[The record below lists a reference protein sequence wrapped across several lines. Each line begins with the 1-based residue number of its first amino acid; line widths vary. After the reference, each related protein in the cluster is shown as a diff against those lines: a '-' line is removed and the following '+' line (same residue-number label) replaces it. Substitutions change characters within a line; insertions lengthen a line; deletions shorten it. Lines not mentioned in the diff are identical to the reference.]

1 MHRNDPRPLAG
12 NRRKTLIAKSE
23 PMGVGNG
30 QSLGEGKFTAVVS
43 TFNVVDSQGDVML
56 PGAFDDSISK
66 FRAGKTIPILFSHN
80 WDDPNANVGV
90 ITDMRQTDTCL
101 EIDGQLDLS
110 SPTGLQCFKLLKDG
124 RVHEFSV
131 GGEAWYADAQIS
143 PDGGAVWPITKFD
156 LFEVS
161 LCLKGAN
168 PETRLVS
175 TKSEEPPDTTD
186 RQDTTTASDEGSEPN
201 GPEPF
206 SMQLDRDR
214 LREVVLEIIH
224 EERDATE
231 GQADEPAPEQDEEE
245 PADTISL
252 PDLTAWAAEMETQ
265 LITEEGENNMS
276 MKQERQDIL
285 ARVKAIAD
293 KVQAE
298 GREFTADENDEI
310 ISLRKKSDDLT
321 ARIDKEHEATEA
333 LKAMLAA
340 STPSDDV
347 SGKPAVTAKTIGEA
361 FIQTDAYRAFKA
373 ATTPD
378 RTPVRIAKSQIRVK
392 NDPNPLSTA
401 LPGAVNPTV
410 LPGYTDVTYPQ
421 PNVFLD
427 LITRGTTDS
436 PYIKYRQLI
445 SVTSAAASV
454 KENGVKP
461 LSQLG
466 TQMAEAK
473 EWTCADGFKVTNQEL
488 HDDGIISTLINQTL
502 MRNLNAY
509 LEKTILNGDASTD
522 VAQRGI
528 LNTTGTQQ
536 VAFDTDIFTTARH
549 AKRVLSA
556 IGTNI
561 QAIVLNPEDNEAID
575 LMQDKQ
581 GRYFG
586 QGPFAMGPSTLWGVP
601 RIESQALPKG
611 TAVMGDFSTVQLLN
625 YVPLTIEAFN
635 QNEDDARHNLTYV
648 RAEERNMLFIREPKR
663 LAVVKLSATVNS
675 GTDHK

>member
-1 MHRNDPRPLAG
+1 MHRNDMRPLSES
-12 NRRKTLIAKSE
+12 RRKTLLAKSE

-43 TFNVVDSQGDVML
+43 TFNVVDTQGDMML
-56 PGAFDDSISK
+56 PHAFDDSIAN

-80 WDDPNANVGV
+80 WTDPNANVGV

-110 SPTGLQCFKLLKDG
+110 SPNGLQCFKLLKDG

-131 GGEAWYADAQIS
+131 GGEAWYDDVQTAPSGDL
-143 PDGGAVWPITKFD
+143 VWRITKFD
-156 LFEVS
+156 LIEVS

-175 TKSEEPPDTTD
+175 TKSEDPPTETGQQATD
-186 RQDTTTASDEGSEPN
+186 PNGGSEPN
-201 GPEPF
+201 GPGPF
-206 SMQLDRDR
+206 STQLDRDELR
-214 LREVVLEIIH
+214 NMIREVMR
-224 EERDATE
+224 EERSQDTADE
-231 GQADEPAPEQDEEE
+231 QADVEN
-245 PADTISL
+245 L

-265 LITEEGENNMS
+265 LITEGDSNMS
-276 MKQERQDIL
+276 MKQELQDTI
-285 ARVKAIAD
+285 ARVKAIAN
-293 KVQAE
+293 KAQSE

-310 ISLRKKSDDLT
+310 ISLRKKADDLKE
-321 ARIDKEHEATEA
+321 RIDKEHEASEA
-333 LKAMLAA
+333 LKSMLAA
-340 STPSDDV
+340 SKPSDDV
-347 SGKPAVTAKTIGEA
+347 SGKPAATAKTIGEA
-361 FIQTDAYRAFKA
+361 FIQTAAYRAFKS

-421 PNVFLD
+421 TNAFLG

-454 KENGVKP
+454 KEGAAKP
-461 LSQLG
+461 LSQLS

-509 LEKTILNGDASTD
+509 LEKTILNGDSATD
-522 VAQRGI
+522 VAQKGI

-561 QAIVLNPEDNEAID
+561 PAIVLHPQDNDAID

-581 GRYFG
+581 CRYLG

-663 LAVVKLSATVNS
+663 LAVVKLSAAASDTGS
-675 GTDHK
+675 ESQ

>member
-1 MHRNDPRPLAG
+1 MHKEGEQPPEKQRM
-12 NRRKTLIAKSE
+12 TLRTKSE
-23 PMGVGNG
+23 VMGLGG
-30 QSLGEGKFTAVVS
+30 DKSLGEGKFTAVVS
-43 TFNVVDSQGDVML
+43 TFDVVDSQGDVMK
-56 PGAFDDSISK
+56 PGAFDDSIAK
-66 FRAGKTIPILFSHN
+66 FQAGMVIPILFAHK
-80 WDDPNANVGV
+80 WDDPQANIGV
-90 ITDMRQTDTCL
+90 ITGMRQTATCL

-110 SPTGLQCFKLLKDG
+110 SPNGLQCFKLLKDG
-124 RVHEFSV
+124 RIHEFSV
-131 GGEAWYADAQIS
+131 GGDAHYGPSIDQAHG
-143 PDGGAVWPITKFD
+143 DCAWPIEKFD
-156 LFEVS
+156 LCEVS
-161 LCLKGAN
+161 LCLRGAN

-175 TKSEEPPDTTD
+175 TKSDDPPNDTGQ
-186 RQDTTTASDEGSEPN
+186 QDMKPDSTEGSEPD
-201 GPEPF
+201 GSGPF
-206 SMQLDRDR
+206 SMQFDRDELR
-214 LREVVLEIIH
+214 NLIREVMH
-224 EERDATE
+224 EEQS
-231 GQADEPAPEQDEEE
+231 QAEPAEPDEPADSTEI
-245 PADTISL
+245 ASL

-265 LITEEGENNMS
+265 LISEGDSDMS
-276 MKQERQDIL
+276 MKQELQDAIT
-285 ARVKAIAD
+285 RVKAIAATA
-293 KVQAE
+293 QGE
-298 GREFTADENDEI
+298 GRAFTTEENDEI
-310 ISLRKKSDDLT
+310 IALRAKVDDLK
-321 ARIDKEHEATEA
+321 ARIAKEHEASEA
-333 LKAMLAA
+333 LKSMLAK
-340 STPSDDV
+340 SEPSDDV
-347 SGKPAVTAKTIGEA
+347 SGKKTVVAKSIGEA
-361 FIQTDAYRAFKA
+361 FVNTDAYRAFKS

-392 NDPNPLSTA
+392 SDPNPISTA

-410 LPGYTDVTYPQ
+410 LPGYTDVTYPA
-421 PNVFLD
+421 PNVFLG
-427 LITRGTTDS
+427 LITRGSTNS
-436 PYIKYRQLI
+436 GYVRYRQLI
-445 SVTSAAASV
+445 SVTNKAAAV
-454 KENGVKP
+454 KEGAVKP
-461 LSQLG
+461 LSELG

-502 MRNLNAY
+502 MRNLNEY
-509 LEKTILNGDASTD
+509 LEKTILNGDSNTD
-522 VAQRGI
+522 VAQKGI

-586 QGPFAMGPSTLWGVP
+586 QGPFSMGPNMLWGIP

-663 LAVVKLSATVNS
+663 LAVVKLAAASVS
-675 GTDHK
+675 ESH

>member
-1 MHRNDPRPLAG
+1 MHRNDMRPLSES
-12 NRRKTLIAKSE
+12 RRKTLLAKSE

-43 TFNVVDSQGDVML
+43 TFNVVDTQGDMML
-56 PGAFDDSISK
+56 PHAFDDSIAN

-80 WDDPNANVGV
+80 WTDPNANVGV

-110 SPTGLQCFKLLKDG
+110 SPNGLQCFKLLKDG

-131 GGEAWYADAQIS
+131 GGEAWYDDVQTAPSGDL
-143 PDGGAVWPITKFD
+143 VWRITKFD
-156 LFEVS
+156 LIEVS

-175 TKSEEPPDTTD
+175 TKSEDPPTETGQQATD
-186 RQDTTTASDEGSEPN
+186 PNGGSEPN
-201 GPEPF
+201 GPGPF
-206 SMQLDRDR
+206 STQLDRDELR
-214 LREVVLEIIH
+214 NMIREVMR
-224 EERDATE
+224 EERSQDTADE
-231 GQADEPAPEQDEEE
+231 QADVEN
-245 PADTISL
+245 L

-265 LITEEGENNMS
+265 LITEGDSNMS
-276 MKQERQDIL
+276 MKQELQDTI
-285 ARVKAIAD
+285 ARVKAIAN
-293 KVQAE
+293 KAQSE
-298 GREFTADENDEI
+298 GREFTADENEEI
-310 ISLRKKSDDLT
+310 ISLRKKADDLK
-321 ARIDKEHEATEA
+321 ARIDKEHEASEA
-333 LKAMLAA
+333 LKSMLAA
-340 STPSDDV
+340 SEPSDDV
-347 SGKPAVTAKTIGEA
+347 SGKPVVAKSIGEA
-361 FIQTDAYRAFKA
+361 FIHTDAYKAFKN

-378 RTPVRIAKSQIRVK
+378 RTPVRIAKSLIRVK
-392 NDPNPLSTA
+392 QDPNPLSTA

-427 LITRGTTDS
+427 LITRGSTDS

-454 KENGVKP
+454 NENAEKP

-509 LEKTILNGDASTD
+509 LEKTILNGDSSTD
-522 VAQRGI
+522 VAQKGI

-561 QAIVLNPEDNEAID
+561 QAIVLNPEDNETID
-575 LMQDKQ
+575 LTKDKQ
-581 GRYFG
+581 DRFYG
-586 QGPFAMGPSTLWGVP
+586 QGPFAMGPSTLWGIP

-663 LAVVKLSATVNS
+663 LAVVKLAADSTS
-675 GTDHK
+675 SQDHK

>member
-1 MHRNDPRPLAG
+1 MHKEGEQPPEKQRM
-12 NRRKTLIAKSE
+12 TLRTKSE
-23 PMGVGNG
+23 VMGLGG
-30 QSLGEGKFTAVVS
+30 DKSLGEGKFTAVVS
-43 TFNVVDSQGDVML
+43 TFDVVDSQGDVMK
-56 PGAFDDSISK
+56 PGAFDDSIAK
-66 FRAGKTIPILFSHN
+66 FQAGMVIPILFAHK
-80 WDDPNANVGV
+80 WDDPQANIGV
-90 ITDMRQTDTCL
+90 ITGMRQTATCL

-110 SPTGLQCFKLLKDG
+110 SPNGLQCFKLLKDG
-124 RVHEFSV
+124 RIHEFSV
-131 GGEAWYADAQIS
+131 GGDAHYGPSIDQAHG
-143 PDGGAVWPITKFD
+143 DCAWPIEKFD
-156 LFEVS
+156 LCEVS
-161 LCLKGAN
+161 LCLRGAN

-175 TKSEEPPDTTD
+175 TKSDDPPNDTGQ
-186 RQDTTTASDEGSEPN
+186 QDMKPDSTEGSEPD
-201 GPEPF
+201 GSGPF
-206 SMQLDRDR
+206 SMQFDRDELR
-214 LREVVLEIIH
+214 NLIREVMH
-224 EERDATE
+224 EEQS
-231 GQADEPAPEQDEEE
+231 QAEPAEPDEPADSTEI
-245 PADTISL
+245 ASL

-265 LITEEGENNMS
+265 LISEGDSDMS
-276 MKQERQDIL
+276 MKQELQDAIT
-285 ARVKAIAD
+285 RVKAIAATA
-293 KVQAE
+293 QGE
-298 GREFTADENDEI
+298 GRAFTTEENDEI
-310 ISLRKKSDDLT
+310 IALRAKVDDLK
-321 ARIDKEHEATEA
+321 ARIAKEHEASEA
-333 LKAMLAA
+333 LKSMLAK
-340 STPSDDV
+340 SEPSDDV
-347 SGKPAVTAKTIGEA
+347 SGKKTVVAKSIGEA
-361 FIQTDAYRAFKA
+361 FVNTDAYRAFKS

-392 NDPNPLSTA
+392 SDPNPISTA

-410 LPGYTDVTYPQ
+410 LPGYTDVTYPA
-421 PNVFLD
+421 PNVFLG
-427 LITRGTTDS
+427 LITRGSTNS
-436 PYIKYRQLI
+436 GYVRYRQLI
-445 SVTSAAASV
+445 SVTNKAAAV
-454 KENGVKP
+454 KEGAVKP
-461 LSQLG
+461 LSNLG

-502 MRNLNAY
+502 MRNLNEY
-509 LEKTILNGDASTD
+509 LEKTILNGDSNTD
-522 VAQRGI
+522 VAQKGI

-586 QGPFAMGPSTLWGVP
+586 QGPFSMGPNMLWGIP

-663 LAVVKLSATVNS
+663 LAVVKLAAASVS
-675 GTDHK
+675 EPH

>member
-1 MHRNDPRPLAG
+1 MHKEGEKPPEKQRLTIR
-12 NRRKTLIAKSE
+12 TKSE
-23 PMGVGNG
+23 AMGLGNG
-30 QSLGEGKFTAVVS
+30 ETLGEGKFTAVVS
-43 TFNVVDSQGDVML
+43 TFNVVDSQGDMML
-56 PGAFDDSISK
+56 PHAFDDSINE
-66 FRAGKTIPILFSHN
+66 FRSGKTIPVLFSHN
-80 WDDPNANVGV
+80 WTDPNANVGV
-90 ITDMRQTDTCL
+90 ITDMRQTETCL

-110 SPTGLQCFKLLKDG
+110 SPNGLQCFKLLKDG

-131 GGEAWYADAQIS
+131 GGEAWYDDMQVS
-143 PDGGAVWPITKFD
+143 PDGDYVWPITKFD
-156 LFEVS
+156 LIEVS

-175 TKSEEPPDTTD
+175 TKSEDPPAETGQQAAEPNG
-186 RQDTTTASDEGSEPN
+186 GSEPN
-201 GPEPF
+201 GPGPF
-206 SMQLDRDR
+206 STQLDRDELR
-214 LREVVLEIIH
+214 NMIREVMR
-224 EERDATE
+224 EERSQDTADE
-231 GQADEPAPEQDEEE
+231 QADVEN
-245 PADTISL
+245 L

-265 LITEEGENNMS
+265 LITEGDSNMS
-276 MKQERQDIL
+276 MKQELRDTI
-285 ARVKAIAD
+285 ARVKEIAN
-293 KVQAE
+293 KAQSE

-310 ISLRKKSDDLT
+310 ISLRKKADDLKE
-321 ARIDKEHEATEA
+321 RIDKEHEASEA
-333 LKAMLAA
+333 LKSMLAA
-340 STPSDDV
+340 SEPSDDV

-361 FIQTDAYRAFKA
+361 FIQTAAYRAFKS

-378 RTPVRIAKSQIRVK
+378 RTPVRIDKSQIRVK
-392 NDPNPLSTA
+392 NDPNPLSTV

-421 PNVFLD
+421 TNVFLD

-454 KENGVKP
+454 KEGAEKP

-509 LEKTILNGDASTD
+509 LEKTILNGDSTTD
-522 VAQRGI
+522 VAQKGI

-575 LMQDKQ
+575 LTQDKQ

-611 TAVMGDFSTVQLLN
+611 TAVMGEFSTVQLLN

-663 LAVVKLSATVNS
+663 LAVVKLSAAAS
-675 GTDHK
+675 GTGSDSIRSEVTDDRVNA

>member
-1 MHRNDPRPLAG
+1 MHRNDMRPLSES
-12 NRRKTLIAKSE
+12 RRKTLLAKSE

-43 TFNVVDSQGDVML
+43 TFNVVDTQGDMML
-56 PGAFDDSISK
+56 PHAFDDSIAN

-80 WDDPNANVGV
+80 WTDPNANVGV

-110 SPTGLQCFKLLKDG
+110 SPNGLQCFKLLKDG

-131 GGEAWYADAQIS
+131 GGEAWYDDVQTAPSGDL
-143 PDGGAVWPITKFD
+143 VWRITKFD
-156 LFEVS
+156 LIEVS

-175 TKSEEPPDTTD
+175 TKSEDPPTETGQQATD
-186 RQDTTTASDEGSEPN
+186 PNGGSEPN
-201 GPEPF
+201 GPGPF
-206 SMQLDRDR
+206 STQLDRDELR
-214 LREVVLEIIH
+214 NMIREVMR
-224 EERDATE
+224 EERSQDTADE
-231 GQADEPAPEQDEEE
+231 QADVEN
-245 PADTISL
+245 L

-265 LITEEGENNMS
+265 LITEGDSNMS
-276 MKQERQDIL
+276 MKQELQDTI
-285 ARVKAIAD
+285 ARVKAIAN
-293 KVQAE
+293 KAQSE
-298 GREFTADENDEI
+298 GREFTADENEEI
-310 ISLRKKSDDLT
+310 ISLRKKADDLK
-321 ARIDKEHEATEA
+321 ARIDKEHEASEA
-333 LKAMLAA
+333 LKSMLAA
-340 STPSDDV
+340 SEPSDDV
-347 SGKPAVTAKTIGEA
+347 SGKPVVAKSIGEA
-361 FIQTDAYRAFKA
+361 FIHTDAYKAFKN

-378 RTPVRIAKSQIRVK
+378 RTPVRIAKSLIRVK
-392 NDPNPLSTA
+392 QDPNPLSTA

-421 PNVFLD
+421 LNVFLD
-427 LITRGTTDS
+427 LITRGSTDS

-454 KENGVKP
+454 NENAEKP

-509 LEKTILNGDASTD
+509 LEKTILNGDSSTD
-522 VAQRGI
+522 VAQKGI

-561 QAIVLNPEDNEAID
+561 QAIVLNPEDNETID
-575 LMQDKQ
+575 LTKDKQ
-581 GRYFG
+581 DRFYG
-586 QGPFAMGPSTLWGVP
+586 QGPFAMGPSTLWGIP

-663 LAVVKLSATVNS
+663 LAVVKLAADSTS
-675 GTDHK
+675 SQDHK

>member
-1 MHRNDPRPLAG
+1 MHKEGEQPPEKQRM
-12 NRRKTLIAKSE
+12 TLRTKSE
-23 PMGVGNG
+23 VMGLGDG
-30 QSLGEGKFTAVVS
+30 KSLGEGQFTAVVS
-43 TFNVVDSQGDVML
+43 TFDVVDSQGDVMK
-56 PGAFDDSISK
+56 PGAFDDSIAK
-66 FRAGKTIPILFSHN
+66 FQAGTVIPILFAHN
-80 WDDPNANVGV
+80 WNDPQANIGV
-90 ITDMRQTDTCL
+90 ITGMRQTATCL

-110 SPTGLQCFKLLKDG
+110 SPNGLQCFKLLKDG
-124 RVHEFSV
+124 RIHEFSV
-131 GGEAWYADAQIS
+131 GGDAHYGPSIDQS
-143 PDGGAVWPITKFD
+143 HGDCVWPIEKFD

-161 LCLKGAN
+161 LCLRGAN

-175 TKSEEPPDTTD
+175 TKSDDPPNDTGP
-186 RQDTTTASDEGSEPN
+186 QDMKPDSTEGSEPD
-201 GPEPF
+201 GSGPF
-206 SMQLDRDR
+206 SMQFDRDELR
-214 LREVVLEIIH
+214 NLIREVMH
-224 EERDATE
+224 EEQS
-231 GQADEPAPEQDEEE
+231 QAEPAEPDEPADSTEI
-245 PADTISL
+245 ASL

-265 LITEEGENNMS
+265 LISEGDSDMS
-276 MKQERQDIL
+276 MKQELQDAL
-285 ARVKAIAD
+285 TRVKAIAAAA
-293 KVQAE
+293 QGE
-298 GREFTADENDEI
+298 GRAFTTEENDEI
-310 ISLRKKSDDLT
+310 ISLRAKADDLK
-321 ARIDKEHEATEA
+321 ARIAKEHEASEA
-333 LKAMLAA
+333 LKSMLAK
-340 STPSDDV
+340 SEPSDDV
-347 SGKPAVTAKTIGEA
+347 SGKTIVAKSIGEA
-361 FIQTDAYRAFKA
+361 FVNTDAYRAFKS

-392 NDPNPLSTA
+392 SDPNPISTA

-410 LPGYTDVTYPQ
+410 LPGYTDVTYPT
-421 PNVFLD
+421 PNVFLG
-427 LITRGTTDS
+427 LITRGSTNS
-436 PYIKYRQLI
+436 GYVKYRQLI
-445 SVTSAAASV
+445 SVTNKAAAV
-454 KENGVKP
+454 KEGAVKP
-461 LSQLG
+461 LSELG

-502 MRNLNAY
+502 MRNLNEY
-509 LEKTILNGDASTD
+509 LEKTILNGDSNTD
-522 VAQRGI
+522 VAQKGI

-586 QGPFAMGPSTLWGVP
+586 QGPFSMGPNMLWGIP

-663 LAVVKLSATVNS
+663 LAVVKLAAAS
-675 GTDHK
+675 GSESH

>member
-1 MHRNDPRPLAG
+1 MHRNDMRPLSES
-12 NRRKTLIAKSE
+12 RRKTLLAKSE

-43 TFNVVDSQGDVML
+43 TFNVVDTQGDMML
-56 PGAFDDSISK
+56 PHAFDDSIAN

-80 WDDPNANVGV
+80 WTDPNANVGV

-110 SPTGLQCFKLLKDG
+110 SPNGLQCFKLLKDG

-131 GGEAWYADAQIS
+131 GGEAWYDDVQTAPSGDL
-143 PDGGAVWPITKFD
+143 VWRITKFD
-156 LFEVS
+156 LIEVS

-175 TKSEEPPDTTD
+175 TKSEDPPTETGQQATD
-186 RQDTTTASDEGSEPN
+186 PNGGSEPN
-201 GPEPF
+201 GPGPF
-206 SMQLDRDR
+206 STQLDRDELR
-214 LREVVLEIIH
+214 NMIREVMR
-224 EERDATE
+224 EERSQDTADE
-231 GQADEPAPEQDEEE
+231 QADVEN
-245 PADTISL
+245 L

-265 LITEEGENNMS
+265 LITEGDSNMS
-276 MKQERQDIL
+276 MKQELQDTIV
-285 ARVKAIAD
+285 RVKAIAN
-293 KVQAE
+293 KAQSE
-298 GREFTADENDEI
+298 GREFTADENEEI
-310 ISLRKKSDDLT
+310 ISLRKKADDLK
-321 ARIDKEHEATEA
+321 ARIDKEHEASEA
-333 LKAMLAA
+333 LKSMLAA
-340 STPSDDV
+340 SEPSDDV
-347 SGKPAVTAKTIGEA
+347 SGKPVVAKSIGEA
-361 FIQTDAYRAFKA
+361 FIHTDAYKAFKN

-378 RTPVRIAKSQIRVK
+378 RTPVRIAKSLIRVK
-392 NDPNPLSTA
+392 QDPNPLSTA

-427 LITRGTTDS
+427 LITRGSTDS

-454 KENGVKP
+454 NENAEKP

-509 LEKTILNGDASTD
+509 LEKTILNGDSSTD
-522 VAQRGI
+522 VAQKGI

-561 QAIVLNPEDNEAID
+561 QAIVLNPEDNETID
-575 LMQDKQ
+575 LTKDKQ
-581 GRYFG
+581 DRFYG
-586 QGPFAMGPSTLWGVP
+586 QGPFAMGPSTLWGIP

-663 LAVVKLSATVNS
+663 LAVVKLAADSTS
-675 GTDHK
+675 SQDHK

>member
-1 MHRNDPRPLAG
+1 MHKEGERPPEK
-12 NRRKTLIAKSE
+12 RRMTLRTKSE
-23 PMGVGNG
+23 VMGLGG
-30 QSLGEGKFTAVVS
+30 DKSLGEGKFTAVVS
-43 TFNVVDSQGDVML
+43 TFDVVDSQGDVMK
-56 PGAFDDSISK
+56 PGAFDDSIVK
-66 FRAGKTIPILFSHN
+66 FQAGMVIPILFAHK
-80 WDDPNANVGV
+80 WDDPQANIGV
-90 ITDMRQTDTCL
+90 ITGMRQTATCL

-110 SPTGLQCFKLLKDG
+110 SPNGLQCFKLLKDG
-124 RVHEFSV
+124 RIHEFSV
-131 GGEAWYADAQIS
+131 GGDAHYGPSIDQAHG
-143 PDGGAVWPITKFD
+143 DCVWPIEKFD
-156 LFEVS
+156 LCEVS
-161 LCLKGAN
+161 LCLRGAN

-175 TKSEEPPDTTD
+175 TKSDDPPNDTGQ
-186 RQDTTTASDEGSEPN
+186 QDMKPDSTEGSEPD
-201 GPEPF
+201 GSGPF
-206 SMQLDRDR
+206 SMQFDRDELR
-214 LREVVLEIIH
+214 NLIREVMH
-224 EERDATE
+224 EEQS
-231 GQADEPAPEQDEEE
+231 QAEPAEPDEPADSTEI
-245 PADTISL
+245 ASL

-265 LITEEGENNMS
+265 LISEGDSDMS
-276 MKQERQDIL
+276 MKQELQDAIT
-285 ARVKAIAD
+285 RVKAIAATA
-293 KVQAE
+293 QGE
-298 GREFTADENDEI
+298 GRAFTTEENDEI
-310 ISLRKKSDDLT
+310 IALRAKVDDLK
-321 ARIDKEHEATEA
+321 ARIAKEHEASEA
-333 LKAMLAA
+333 LKSMLAK
-340 STPSDDV
+340 SEPSDDV
-347 SGKPAVTAKTIGEA
+347 SGKKTVVAKSIGEA
-361 FIQTDAYRAFKA
+361 FVNTDAYRAFKS

-392 NDPNPLSTA
+392 SDPNPISTA

-410 LPGYTDVTYPQ
+410 LPGYTDVTYPA
-421 PNVFLD
+421 PNVFLG
-427 LITRGTTDS
+427 LITRGSTNS
-436 PYIKYRQLI
+436 GYVRYRQLI
-445 SVTSAAASV
+445 SVTNKAAAV
-454 KENGVKP
+454 KEGAVKP
-461 LSQLG
+461 LSELG

-502 MRNLNAY
+502 MRNLNEY
-509 LEKTILNGDASTD
+509 LEKTILNGDSNTD
-522 VAQRGI
+522 VAQKGI

-586 QGPFAMGPSTLWGVP
+586 QGPFSMGPNMLWGIP

-663 LAVVKLSATVNS
+663 LAVVKLAAASVS
-675 GTDHK
+675 EPH

>member
-1 MHRNDPRPLAG
+1 MHKEGEKPPEKQRLTMR
-12 NRRKTLIAKSE
+12 TKSE
-23 PMGVGNG
+23 AMGVGNG

-43 TFNVVDSQGDVML
+43 TFNVVDSQGDMML
-56 PGAFDDSISK
+56 PHAFDDSIAN

-80 WDDPNANVGV
+80 WTDPNANVGV

-110 SPTGLQCFKLLKDG
+110 SPNGLQCFKLLKDG

-131 GGEAWYADAQIS
+131 GGEAWYDDVQTA
-143 PDGGAVWPITKFD
+143 PDGDLVWPITKFD

-175 TKSEEPPDTTD
+175 TKSEDPPADTGQ
-186 RQDTTTASDEGSEPN
+186 QDAESTNEGSEPN
-201 GPEPF
+201 GSGPF
-206 SMQLDRDR
+206 SMQFDRDELR
-214 LREVVLEIIH
+214 NMIREVMN
-224 EERDATE
+224 EERSQDTTDE
-231 GQADEPAPEQDEEE
+231 QADEPEPSEGE
-245 PADTISL
+245 PADVENL

-265 LITEEGENNMS
+265 LITEGDSNMS
-276 MKQERQDIL
+276 MKQERQDVF
-285 ARVKAIAD
+285 ARVKAIMD
-293 KVQAE
+293 KANGE
-298 GREFTADENDEI
+298 NRGFTAEESDEI
-310 ISLRKKSDDLT
+310 ISLRAKADKLT
-321 ARIDKEHEATEA
+321 ADIAKTEEADKA
-333 LKAMLAA
+333 LKAMMAA
-340 STPSDDV
+340 SEPSDDV

-361 FIQTDAYRAFKA
+361 FIQTDAYRAFKS

-392 NDPNPLSTA
+392 QDPNPLSTT
-401 LPGAVNPTV
+401 LPGAVNPNV

-454 KENGVKP
+454 KEGAVKP

-509 LEKTILNGDASTD
+509 LEKTILNGDSATD
-522 VAQRGI
+522 VAQKGI
-528 LNTTGTQQ
+528 LNTEGTQQ

-556 IGTNI
+556 IGTNV

-586 QGPFAMGPSTLWGVP
+586 QGPFAIGPSTLWGVP

-663 LAVVKLSATVNS
+663 LAVVKLSATAS
-675 GTDHK
+675 DTSSEHK

>member
-1 MHRNDPRPLAG
+1 MHRNDMRPLSES
-12 NRRKTLIAKSE
+12 RRKTLLAKSE

-43 TFNVVDSQGDVML
+43 TFNVVDSQGDMML
-56 PGAFDDSISK
+56 PHAFDDSIAN

-80 WDDPNANVGV
+80 WTDPNANVGV

-110 SPTGLQCFKLLKDG
+110 SPNGLQCFKLLKDG

-131 GGEAWYADAQIS
+131 GGEAWYDDGHTA
-143 PDGGAVWPITKFD
+143 PDGDLVWPITKFD

-175 TKSEEPPDTTD
+175 TKSEDPPADTVQ
-186 RQDTTTASDEGSEPN
+186 QDTDSNEGSEPN
-201 GPEPF
+201 GPGPF
-206 SMQLDRDR
+206 SMQQFDRDELR
-214 LREVVLEIIH
+214 NMIREVMN
-224 EERDATE
+224 EERSQDTTDE
-231 GQADEPAPEQDEEE
+231 EADEPEPSEGE
-245 PADTISL
+245 PADVENL

-265 LITEEGENNMS
+265 LITEGDSNMS
-276 MKQERQDIL
+276 MKQELQDTI
-285 ARVKAIAD
+285 ARVK
-293 KVQAE
+293 
-298 GREFTADENDEI
+298 
-310 ISLRKKSDDLT
+310 
-321 ARIDKEHEATEA
+321 ARIDKEHEASEA
-333 LKAMLAA
+333 LKSMLAA
-340 STPSDDV
+340 SEPSDDV
-347 SGKPAVTAKTIGEA
+347 SGKPVVAKSIGEA
-361 FIQTDAYRAFKA
+361 FIHTDAYKAFKN

-378 RTPVRIAKSQIRVK
+378 RTPVRIAKSLIRVK
-392 NDPNPLSTA
+392 QDPNPLSTA

-427 LITRGTTDS
+427 LITRGSTDS

-454 KENGVKP
+454 NENAEKP

-509 LEKTILNGDASTD
+509 LEKTILNGDSSTD
-522 VAQRGI
+522 VAQKGI

-561 QAIVLNPEDNEAID
+561 QAIVLNPEDNETID
-575 LMQDKQ
+575 LTKDKQ
-581 GRYFG
+581 DRFYG
-586 QGPFAMGPSTLWGVP
+586 QGPFAMGPSTLWGIP

-663 LAVVKLSATVNS
+663 LAVVKLAADSTS
-675 GTDHK
+675 SQDHE

>member
-1 MHRNDPRPLAG
+1 MHKEGEQPPEKQRM
-12 NRRKTLIAKSE
+12 TLRTKSE
-23 PMGVGNG
+23 VMGLGSDK
-30 QSLGEGKFTAVVS
+30 SLGEGKFTAVVS
-43 TFNVVDSQGDVML
+43 TFDVVDSQGDVMK
-56 PGAFDDSISK
+56 PGAFDDSIAK
-66 FRAGKTIPILFSHN
+66 FKAGTVIPILFAHKWN
-80 WDDPNANVGV
+80 DPQANIGM
-90 ITDMRQTDTCL
+90 ITGMRQTATCL

-110 SPTGLQCFKLLKDG
+110 SPNGLQCFKMLKDG

-131 GGEAWYADAQIS
+131 GGDAVYGPSIS
-143 PDGGAVWPITKFD
+143 KSDGNCVWPIEKFD

-161 LCLKGAN
+161 LCLRGAN

-175 TKSEEPPDTTD
+175 TKSDDPPNDTGQ
-186 RQDTTTASDEGSEPN
+186 QDMKPDSTEGSEPD
-201 GPEPF
+201 GSGPF
-206 SMQLDRDR
+206 SMQFDRDELR
-214 LREVVLEIIH
+214 NLIREVMH
-224 EERDATE
+224 EEQS
-231 GQADEPAPEQDEEE
+231 QAEPAE
-245 PADTISL
+245 PDASTEIASL

-265 LITEEGENNMS
+265 LISEGDSDMS
-276 MKQERQDIL
+276 LQQERNDAF
-285 ARVKAIAD
+285 ARAKAIAD
-293 KVQAE
+293 KAQSE
-298 GREFTADENDEI
+298 GRGLTADENEEI
-310 ISLRKKSDDLT
+310 ISLRKKTDDLT
-321 ARIDKEHEATEA
+321 ARIAKEHEASEA
-333 LKAMLAA
+333 LKSMLAA
-340 STPSDDV
+340 SEPSDDV
-347 SGKPAVTAKTIGEA
+347 SGKTIVAKSIGEA
-361 FIQTDAYRAFKA
+361 FVNTDAYRAFKS

-392 NDPNPLSTA
+392 SDPNPISTA

-410 LPGYTDVTYPQ
+410 LPGYTDVTYPAQ
-421 PNVFLD
+421 NVFLG
-427 LITRGTTDS
+427 LITRGSTNS
-436 PYIKYRQLI
+436 GYVKYRQLI
-445 SVTSAAASV
+445 SVTNNAAAV
-454 KENGVKP
+454 KENGSKP
-461 LSQLG
+461 LSDLG

-502 MRNLNAY
+502 MRNLNEY
-509 LEKTILNGDASTD
+509 LETTILNGDSNTD
-522 VAQRGI
+522 VAQKGI
-528 LNTTGTQQ
+528 LNTDGTQQ

-561 QAIVLNPEDNEAID
+561 QAIVLNPEDNESID

-586 QGPFAMGPSTLWGVP
+586 QGPFSMGPNMLWGIP

-663 LAVVKLSATVNS
+663 LAVVKLAAASS
-675 GTDHK
+675 SH

>member
-1 MHRNDPRPLAG
+1 MHKEGEQPPEKQRM
-12 NRRKTLIAKSE
+12 TLRTKSE
-23 PMGVGNG
+23 VMGLGG
-30 QSLGEGKFTAVVS
+30 DKSLGEGKFTAVVS
-43 TFNVVDSQGDVML
+43 TFDVVDSQGDVMK
-56 PGAFDDSISK
+56 PGAFDDSIAK
-66 FRAGKTIPILFSHN
+66 FQAGTVIPILFAHKWN
-80 WDDPNANVGV
+80 DPQANIGV
-90 ITDMRQTDTCL
+90 ITGMRQTATCL

-110 SPTGLQCFKLLKDG
+110 SPNGLQCFKMLKDG

-131 GGEAWYADAQIS
+131 GGEAVYGPSIS
-143 PDGGAVWPITKFD
+143 KSDGNCVWPIEKFD

-161 LCLKGAN
+161 LCLRGAN

-175 TKSEEPPDTTD
+175 TKSDDPPNDTGQ
-186 RQDTTTASDEGSEPN
+186 QDMKPDSTEGSEPD
-201 GPEPF
+201 GSGPF
-206 SMQLDRDR
+206 SMQFDRDELR
-214 LREVVLEIIH
+214 NLIREVMH
-224 EERDATE
+224 EEQS
-231 GQADEPAPEQDEEE
+231 QAEPAEPAE
-245 PADTISL
+245 PADSTEIASL

-265 LITEEGENNMS
+265 LISEGDSDMS
-276 MKQERQDIL
+276 MKQELQDAL
-285 ARVKAIAD
+285 TRVKAIAATA
-293 KVQAE
+293 QGE
-298 GREFTADENDEI
+298 GRAFTTEENDEI
-310 ISLRKKSDDLT
+310 IALRAKADDLK
-321 ARIDKEHEATEA
+321 ARIAKEHEASEA
-333 LKAMLAA
+333 LKSMLAK
-340 STPSDDV
+340 SEPSDDV
-347 SGKPAVTAKTIGEA
+347 SGKTIVAKSIGEA
-361 FIQTDAYRAFKA
+361 FVNTDAYRAFKS

-392 NDPNPLSTA
+392 SDPNPISTA
-401 LPGAVNPTV
+401 LPGAVNPTI
-410 LPGYTDVTYPQ
+410 LPGYTDVTYPA
-421 PNVFLD
+421 PNVFLG
-427 LITRGTTDS
+427 LITRGSTNS
-436 PYIKYRQLI
+436 GYVKYRQLI
-445 SVTSAAASV
+445 SVTNKAAAV
-454 KENGVKP
+454 KEGAVKP
-461 LSQLG
+461 LSELG

-502 MRNLNAY
+502 MRNLNEY
-509 LEKTILNGDASTD
+509 LETTILNGDSNTD
-522 VAQRGI
+522 VAQKGI

-586 QGPFAMGPSTLWGVP
+586 QGPFSMGPNMLWGIP

-663 LAVVKLSATVNS
+663 LAVVKLAAASS
-675 GTDHK
+675 SESR

>member
-1 MHRNDPRPLAG
+1 MHKEGEQPPEKQRMILR
-12 NRRKTLIAKSE
+12 TKSE
-23 PMGVGNG
+23 VMGLGG
-30 QSLGEGKFTAVVS
+30 DKSLGEGKFTAVVS
-43 TFNVVDSQGDVML
+43 TFDVVDSQGDVMK
-56 PGAFDDSISK
+56 PGAFDDSIAK
-66 FRAGKTIPILFSHN
+66 FQTGTVIPILFAHN
-80 WDDPNANVGV
+80 WNDPQANIGV
-90 ITDMRQTDTCL
+90 VTGMRQTATCL

-110 SPTGLQCFKLLKDG
+110 SPNGLQCSKLLKDG
-124 RVHEFSV
+124 RIHEFSV
-131 GGEAWYADAQIS
+131 GGDAHYGPSIDQAHG
-143 PDGGAVWPITKFD
+143 DCVWPIERFD
-156 LFEVS
+156 LCEVS
-161 LCLKGAN
+161 LCLRGAN

-175 TKSEEPPDTTD
+175 TKSEDPPDD
-186 RQDTTTASDEGSEPN
+186 AGPQDMEPDSTEGSEPD
-201 GPEPF
+201 GSGPF
-206 SMQLDRDR
+206 SMQFDRDELR
-214 LREVVLEIIH
+214 NLIREVMH
-224 EERDATE
+224 EEQT
-231 GQADEPAPEQDEEE
+231 QAEPTE
-245 PADTISL
+245 PADSTEIASL

-265 LITEEGENNMS
+265 LISEGDSDMS
-276 MKQERQDIL
+276 MKQELQDAL
-285 ARVKAIAD
+285 TRVKAIAATA
-293 KVQAE
+293 QGE
-298 GREFTADENDEI
+298 GRAFTTEENDEI
-310 ISLRKKSDDLT
+310 IALRAKADDLK
-321 ARIDKEHEATEA
+321 ARIAKEHEASEA
-333 LKAMLAA
+333 LKSMLAA
-340 STPSDDV
+340 SEPSDDV
-347 SGKPAVTAKTIGEA
+347 SGKKSVVAKSIGEA
-361 FIQTDAYRAFKA
+361 FVNTDAYRAFKS

-392 NDPNPLSTA
+392 SDPNPISTA

-410 LPGYTDVTYPQ
+410 LPGYTDVTYPAQ
-421 PNVFLD
+421 NVFLG
-427 LITRGTTDS
+427 LITRGSTNS
-436 PYIKYRQLI
+436 GYVKYRQLI
-445 SVTSAAASV
+445 SVTNKAAAV
-454 KENGVKP
+454 KEGAVKP
-461 LSQLG
+461 LSELS

-502 MRNLNAY
+502 MRNLNEY
-509 LEKTILNGDASTD
+509 LETTILNGDSNTD
-522 VAQRGI
+522 VAQKGI

-586 QGPFAMGPSTLWGVP
+586 QGPFSMGPNMLWGIP

-663 LAVVKLSATVNS
+663 LAVVKLAAAS
-675 GTDHK
+675 GSESR

>member
-1 MHRNDPRPLAG
+1 MHKEGEQPPEKQRM
-12 NRRKTLIAKSE
+12 TLRTKSE
-23 PMGVGNG
+23 VMGLGDG
-30 QSLGEGKFTAVVS
+30 KSLGEGQFTAVVS
-43 TFNVVDSQGDVML
+43 TFDVVDSQGDVMK
-56 PGAFDDSISK
+56 PGAFDDSIAK
-66 FRAGKTIPILFSHN
+66 FKAGMVIPILFAHK
-80 WDDPNANVGV
+80 WDDPQANIGV
-90 ITDMRQTDTCL
+90 ITGMRQTATCL

-110 SPTGLQCFKLLKDG
+110 SPNGLQCFKLLKDG
-124 RVHEFSV
+124 RIHEFSV
-131 GGEAWYADAQIS
+131 GGYAYYGPSIDQAHG
-143 PDGGAVWPITKFD
+143 DCVWPIEKFD

-161 LCLKGAN
+161 LCLRGAN

-175 TKSEEPPDTTD
+175 TKSDDPPNDTGH
-186 RQDTTTASDEGSEPN
+186 QDMKPDSTEGSEPD
-201 GPEPF
+201 GSGPF
-206 SMQLDRDR
+206 SMQFDRDELR
-214 LREVVLEIIH
+214 NLIREVMH
-224 EERDATE
+224 EEQS
-231 GQADEPAPEQDEEE
+231 QAEPAEPDEPADSTEI
-245 PADTISL
+245 ASL

-265 LITEEGENNMS
+265 LISEGDSDMS
-276 MKQERQDIL
+276 MKQELQDAL
-285 ARVKAIAD
+285 TRVKAIAATA
-293 KVQAE
+293 QGE
-298 GREFTADENDEI
+298 GRAFTTEENDEI
-310 ISLRKKSDDLT
+310 IALRAKADDLK
-321 ARIDKEHEATEA
+321 ARIAKEHEASEA
-333 LKAMLAA
+333 LKSMLAK
-340 STPSDDV
+340 SEPSDDV
-347 SGKPAVTAKTIGEA
+347 SGKTIVAKSIGEA
-361 FIQTDAYRAFKA
+361 FVNTDAYRAFKS

-392 NDPNPLSTA
+392 SDPNPISTA

-410 LPGYTDVTYPQ
+410 LPGYTDVTYPT
-421 PNVFLD
+421 PNVFLG
-427 LITRGTTDS
+427 LITRGSTNS
-436 PYIKYRQLI
+436 GYVKYRQLI
-445 SVTSAAASV
+445 SVTNKAAAV
-454 KENGVKP
+454 KEGAVKP
-461 LSQLG
+461 LSELG

-502 MRNLNAY
+502 MRNLNEY
-509 LEKTILNGDASTD
+509 LEKTILNGDSNTD
-522 VAQRGI
+522 VAQKGI

-586 QGPFAMGPSTLWGVP
+586 QGPFSMGPNMLWGIP

-663 LAVVKLSATVNS
+663 LAVVKLAAAS
-675 GTDHK
+675 GSESH

>member
-1 MHRNDPRPLAG
+1 MHKEGEQPPEKQRM
-12 NRRKTLIAKSE
+12 TLRTKSE
-23 PMGVGNG
+23 VMGLGG
-30 QSLGEGKFTAVVS
+30 DKSLGEGKFTAVVS
-43 TFNVVDSQGDVML
+43 TFDVVDSQGDVMK
-56 PGAFDDSISK
+56 PGAFDDSIAK
-66 FRAGKTIPILFSHN
+66 FQAGMVIPILFAHK
-80 WDDPNANVGV
+80 WDDPQANIGV
-90 ITDMRQTDTCL
+90 ITGMRQTATCL

-110 SPTGLQCFKLLKDG
+110 SPNGLQCFKLLKDG
-124 RVHEFSV
+124 RIHEFSV
-131 GGEAWYADAQIS
+131 GGDAHYGPSIDQAHG
-143 PDGGAVWPITKFD
+143 DCAWPIEKFD
-156 LFEVS
+156 LCEVS
-161 LCLKGAN
+161 LCLRGAN

-175 TKSEEPPDTTD
+175 TKSDDPPNDTGQ
-186 RQDTTTASDEGSEPN
+186 QDMKPDSTEGSEPD
-201 GPEPF
+201 GSGPF
-206 SMQLDRDR
+206 SMQFDRDELR
-214 LREVVLEIIH
+214 NLIREVMH
-224 EERDATE
+224 EEQS
-231 GQADEPAPEQDEEE
+231 QAEPAEPDEPADSTEI
-245 PADTISL
+245 ASL

-265 LITEEGENNMS
+265 LISEGDSDMS
-276 MKQERQDIL
+276 MKQELQDAIT
-285 ARVKAIAD
+285 RVKAIAATA
-293 KVQAE
+293 QGE
-298 GREFTADENDEI
+298 GRAFTTEENDEI
-310 ISLRKKSDDLT
+310 IALRAKVDDLK
-321 ARIDKEHEATEA
+321 ARIAKEHEASEA
-333 LKAMLAA
+333 LKSMLAK
-340 STPSDDV
+340 SEPSDDV
-347 SGKPAVTAKTIGEA
+347 SGKKTVVAKSIGEA
-361 FIQTDAYRAFKA
+361 FVNTDAYRAFKS

-392 NDPNPLSTA
+392 SDPNPISTA

-410 LPGYTDVTYPQ
+410 LPGYTDVTYPA
-421 PNVFLD
+421 PNVFLG
-427 LITRGTTDS
+427 LITRGSTNS
-436 PYIKYRQLI
+436 GYVRYRQLI
-445 SVTSAAASV
+445 SVTNKAAAV
-454 KENGVKP
+454 KEGAVKP
-461 LSQLG
+461 LSELG

-502 MRNLNAY
+502 MRNLNEY
-509 LEKTILNGDASTD
+509 LEKTILNGDSNTD
-522 VAQRGI
+522 VAQKGI

-586 QGPFAMGPSTLWGVP
+586 QGPFSMGPNMLWGIP

-663 LAVVKLSATVNS
+663 LAVVKLAAASVS
-675 GTDHK
+675 EPH